1 MHFLSH
7 SRRQPSHQESAGH
20 SADADLKTAIESLGS
35 SWQDVVGILLA
46 KNLALRAEM
55 DGLHTRVGCADANR
69 ASLREELDALRE
81 MVSTLQG
88 NQASGITQLNS
99 KYDDLARATAD
110 LEAGLASTK
119 ADIRSTLA
127 TTRARIAGVQRAFE
141 EATRALTDLEAAAT

>member
-55 DGLHTRVGCADANR
+55 DGLHTRVGCADADR

-88 NQASGITQLNS
+88 NQASGMTQLNS
-99 KYDDLARATAD
+99 KCDD
-110 LEAGLASTK
+110 LEAGLASAK

-141 EATRALTDLEAAAT
+141 EATRTLTDLEAAAT